1 MATDSSECVLP
12 HSEYTDRK
20 IDIFILVVTQSMQN
34 VREVGTVCFPFVPQV
49 ATVGCRQNLSDD
61 VMEREW

>member
-1 MATDSSECVLP
+1 MN
-12 HSEYTDRK
+12 
-20 IDIFILVVTQSMQN
+20 IFILVVTQSMQN